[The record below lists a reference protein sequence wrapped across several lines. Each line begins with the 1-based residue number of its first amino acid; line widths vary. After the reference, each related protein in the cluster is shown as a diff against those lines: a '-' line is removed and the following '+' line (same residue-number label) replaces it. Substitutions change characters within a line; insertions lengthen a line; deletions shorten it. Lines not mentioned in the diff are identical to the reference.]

1 MLADLLRE
9 NYILTDLKAKDKSEV
24 LVEMADAIS
33 SRVSGIDRA
42 AVLASLQGREKLGST
57 GIGHGVAVP
66 HGKIRGLNEI
76 IVFFA
81 RSIKGVDFDSMD
93 KMPVHLFFVIIVP
106 EHAIAA
112 HLKILASI
120 SHLLKQQEIR
130 VKLMKSGKESEIFR
144 TMVEADRHSATI

>member
-1 MLADLLRE
+1 MLAELLRE
-9 NYILTDLKAKDKSEV
+9 NYILTDLKARDKGEA
-24 LVEMADAIS
+24 LEEMIDAIS
-33 SRVSGIDRA
+33 SRVRGFDRA
-42 AVLASLQGREKLGST
+42 AALAALLSREKLGST

-66 HGKIRGLNEI
+66 HGRLKGLSEI

-81 RSIKGVDFDSMD
+81 RSSKGVEFDSMD

-120 SHLLKQQEIR
+120 SHLLKSQEFR
-130 VKLMKSGKESEIFR
+130 VKLMKSGKESEIYR
-144 TMVEADRHSATI
+144 TMVDADRHSAAI

>member
-9 NYILTDLKAKDKSEV
+9 NYIITDLKARDKGEV
-24 LVEMADAIS
+24 LEEVVDAIS
-33 SRVSGIDRA
+33 SRVRGIDRA
-42 AVLASLQGREKLGST
+42 AVLASLKSREKLGST

-66 HGKIRGLNEI
+66 HGKMKGLNEI

-81 RSIKGVDFDSMD
+81 RSSKGVDFDSMD

-106 EHAIAA
+106 EYAIAA

-120 SHLLKQQEIR
+120 SHLLKNQDFR
-130 VKLMKSGKESEIFR
+130 VKLMRSGKESEIYR
-144 TMVEADRHSATI
+144 IMVDADRHLSAI